1 MCGDDLIVKIDTYK
15 FMRAD
20 VNPTA
25 KKIENGKPTDELYE
39 KETIYKVI
47 KEAVID
53 GRIADS
59 LKISNISEEYIKYVF
74 KNKSQKIEVL
84 IPNPNF
90 IDENVMVETIDSKLK
105 IDNSLSNVDYI
116 NQFDS
121 LVKMKADIIY
131 KNIINN
137 MALAISAVALVGSM
151 VGGVIYSD
159 MKEYELKSQQ
169 NRELIDEI
177 NEQRRKN
184 GVEDISY
191 LTPLE
196 KTVDDAIEASN
207 IGGRKL

>member
-1 MCGDDLIVKIDTYK
+1 MCGDDLVVKIDTYK
-15 FMRAD
+15 FMGAD

-39 KETIYKVI
+39 KEKIYKVI
-47 KEAVID
+47 KEATID
-53 GRIADS
+53 GRIVDS

-74 KNKSQKIEVL
+74 KTKSQKIEVL

-90 IDENVMVETIDSKLK
+90 IDENVMVKTIDSKLK

-121 LVKMKADIIY
+121 LVKIKADIIY
-131 KNIINN
+131 KNLLKN
-137 MALAISAVALVGSM
+137 MALTISTVAIAGTI
-151 VGGVIYSD
+151 VGGIVYSD
-159 MKEYELKSQQ
+159 IKEYELRTQQ
-169 NRELIDEI
+169 NQKLINEM

-191 LTPLE
+191 LRPLE